1 MEHVTLNDKTVL
13 RSPQQAGVKFLELH
27 NATADIKT
35 CKGIIKDH
43 SAIEWFK
50 LGVSL
55 TEKPTTNFIKD
66 DAIALLKELGATDE
80 QIEGCYRKSTSQ
92 YVGVAGKSKK

>member
-1 MEHVTLNDKTVL
+1 MEHVTLKDKTVL

-27 NATADIKT
+27 NATADLKT
-35 CKGIIKDH
+35 CKGIIKAH

-55 TEKPTTNFIKD
+55 KEQPTRSFSSE
-66 DAIALLKELGATDE
+66 DAKALLKKLGATDK

-92 YVGVAGKSKK
+92 FVGVAK

>member
-1 MEHVTLNDKTVL
+1 MQHVTLKDKTVL

-27 NATADIKT
+27 SATADITT

-50 LGVSL
+50 LGVKL
-55 TEKPTTNFIKD
+55 EEKPTRSFSSE
-66 DAIALLKELGATDE
+66 DAKALLKELGATDE

-92 YVGVAGKSKK
+92 YVSVAGKSKK

>member
-1 MEHVTLNDKTVL
+1 MEHITLKDETVL

-27 NATADIKT
+27 NAIADIKT
-35 CKGIIKDH
+35 CKKIIKAH

-55 TEKPTTNFIKD
+55 EERPTKSFSSE
-66 DAIALLKELGATDE
+66 DAKALLKKLGATDK
-80 QIEGCYRKSTSQ
+80 QIEECYHKSTSQ
-92 YVGVAGKSKK
+92 YVGVAK